1 MRYMVIDPTGETYR
15 GLGEFNFSTQPK
27 IGEWIEVTENDQG
40 SVYEVL
46 AVVHATDCE
55 EVDIYVKRLGEL
67 EEALSRFRDSKE
79 HGLLTWMKLG
89 ENP

>member
-1 MRYMVIDPTGETYR
+1 MGYMVIDPTGETYR
-15 GLGEFNFSTQPK
+15 GLGEFNFSIQPK
-27 IGEWIEVTENDQG
+27 IGEWIEVTENDQA

-67 EEALSRFRDSKE
+67 EEALSKFRDPAE